1 MKDDDIYHI
10 PYSFRDIPYA
20 EAQVISFLTSYHS
33 LEKSLSKKAQ
43 AAAKEGMKM
52 IERGTCLRFRER
64 TTESDYLD
72 FYYGE
77 ILKNMK

>member
-1 MKDDDIYHI
+1 
-10 PYSFRDIPYA
+10 
-20 EAQVISFLTSYHS
+20 
-33 LEKSLSKKAQ
+33 
-43 AAAKEGMKM
+43 MKM

-77 ILKNMK
+77 ILNLHEIKNKLNLGPHGVCMSPVGRQGKV

>member
-1 MKDDDIYHI
+1 MAIYI
-10 PYSFRDIPYA
+10 TFPILS
-20 EAQVISFLTSYHS
+20 VIFLMPKHRLFLFLISDHP
-33 LEKSLSKKAQ
+33 LEKRLYKKAQ

-77 ILKNMK
+77 ILK